1 MTSFADLRDKSPQVN
16 HNKDINLACFK
27 LNGVL
32 DGFESVL
39 IPIVFFFQ
47 GMLMHNEHSNDVLA
61 LSVASFL
68 AWETFED

>member
-1 MTSFADLRDKSPQVN
+1 MSPQVN
-16 HNKDINLACFK
+16 HNKDINLTCFK

-32 DGFESVL
+32 VGFESVL
-39 IPIVFFFQ
+39 ISIVFFQ
-47 GMLMHNEHSNDVLA
+47 DVPMHNEHSNDVLA